1 MTITIATAEERR
13 PSIGQFRVITRTY
26 GEKNK
31 LLSTVRGDILRPG
44 QFDATGQWVETDLSG
59 QPESIQQIA
68 AEMWTPAVIAECK
81 ALRPFVPVPEPEP
94 EASPVEKLASFLQQ
108 NPDVAALINPG
119 D

>member
-1 MTITIATAEERR
+1 MTITIATAEERK
-13 PSIGQFRVITRTY
+13 PSIGQFRVVIRTY